1 MLPCLMTVAINTDH
15 LAEAVLVKFLHH
27 KVTLFP
33 PFHNL
38 LFESKL
44 LHSSPLG
51 RSSGYINYL
60 EFCKEDLSFLPI
72 CLFVC
77 L

>member
-1 MLPCLMTVAINTDH
+1 MTVVANTDR
-15 LAEAVLVKFLHH
+15 LAEVVLVKFLHR
-27 KVTLFP
+27 KVILLP

-51 RSSGYINYL
+51 RRSGYINYL

-72 CLFVC
+72 CLLVC